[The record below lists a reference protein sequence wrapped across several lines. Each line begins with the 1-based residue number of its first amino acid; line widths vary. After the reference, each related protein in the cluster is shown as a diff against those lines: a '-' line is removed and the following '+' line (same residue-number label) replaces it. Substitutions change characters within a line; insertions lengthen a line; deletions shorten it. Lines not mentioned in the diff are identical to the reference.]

1 MMREPAVSPNS
12 ALLVGVGEHTLPG
25 ARSRNEDY
33 AGCYLGTGPERLATG
48 VIAALADGMGGA
60 RGGRVAAEVAVRGF
74 IDAALGQ
81 PATLGIARI
90 GARAVDA
97 VNRWIHAVGSTDT
110 ELNGMACTLSALVLC
125 GGRAHV
131 LHVGDSRIYRLRD

>member
-1 MMREPAVSPNS
+1 MGRRLASSGPARMTREPPIPATS

-25 ARSRNEDY
+25 SRPRNEDY
-33 AGCYLGTGPERLATG
+33 AACYLGTGPERLATG

-60 RGGRVAAEVAVRGF
+60 RGGRVAAELAVRGF

-90 GARAVDA
+90 GARA
-97 VNRWIHAVGSTDT
+97 
-110 ELNGMACTLSALVLC
+110 
-125 GGRAHV
+125 
-131 LHVGDSRIYRLRD
+131 